1 MHVAARGVQQQGF
14 DVLLCVRTLFF
25 LCLGL
30 CVCACVCLS
39 GYFFPLFSRSIMI
52 INKKECSQS
61 VKTWTNENHNNI
73 TIRKSIIVSY
83 LGSERSEFNALELS
97 CLL

>member
-1 MHVAARGVQQQGF
+1 M
-14 DVLLCVRTLFF
+14 LLPEACNSSGLMYYCALEPFFF

-30 CVCACVCLS
+30 CVCMCVFIRI
-39 GYFFPLFSRSIMI
+39 FFFLFSRSIMI
-52 INKKECSQS
+52 INKKECCQS